1 MDVDSKLSMSLDEL
15 VMSDGQEGG
24 EGGGRARGQKRRGPP
39 EGQPAT
45 IRVGRRVYVGNLSW
59 KTSWQVRYCR
69 RTPLPRRPAR
79 RPATARGPP
88 AA

>member
-39 EGQPAT
+39 EG
-45 IRVGRRVYVGNLSW
+45 R
-59 KTSWQVRYCR
+59 
-69 RTPLPRRPAR
+69 
-79 RPATARGPP
+79 
-88 AA
+88 

>member
-39 EGQPAT
+39 EGRWT
-45 IRVGRRVYVGNLSW
+45 RRIGRT
-59 KTSWQVRYCR
+59 K
-69 RTPLPRRPAR
+69 PPRGGRKLVCSDA
-79 RPATARGPP
+79 
-88 AA
+88 